1 MIFQV
6 LALLILSIFYGI
18 YLGKMFVQSKKG
30 IRTHQIG
37 GKKEKKLHTV
47 ETLMGI
53 ATVSIIPTQLISILV
68 EYNYSPLYIRLIGVV
83 IGMIGDFVFLS
94 AVLTMRDSWRAGIP
108 AEDKTEL
115 VTSGIYSW
123 SRNPAFLGFDCMY
136 IGICML
142 YCNPFTILF
151 SLFAIIMLHM
161 QILQE
166 EKYMLDT
173 FGTDYSAYKLR
184 TCRYLGKR

>member
-1 MIFQV
+1 MIFKIF
-6 LALLILSIFYGI
+6 ALLILIIFYGI
-18 YLGKMFVQSKKG
+18 YYVKMYAQRKQG
-30 IRTHQIG
+30 IKTNQIG
-37 GKKEKKLHTV
+37 SCKDKRLHTI
-47 ETLMGI
+47 EILMGS
-53 ATVSIIPTQLISILV
+53 ATFLVVPVQLISILFDF
-68 EYNYSPLYIRLIGVV
+68 NQLPACIRV
-83 IGMIGDFVFLS
+83 IGFGIGMLGNFIFLC

-108 AEDKTEL
+108 ATDKTEL
-115 VTSGIYSW
+115 VTEGIYSW
-123 SRNPAFLGFDCMY
+123 SRNPAFLGFDFMY

-166 EKYMLDT
+166 EKYMTDT
-173 FGTDYSAYKLR
+173 FGADYSAYKLR

>member
-1 MIFQV
+1 MIFKIF
-6 LALLILSIFYGI
+6 ALLILIIFYGI
-18 YLGKMFVQSKKG
+18 YFGKMYAQRKQG
-30 IRTHQIG
+30 IKTNQIG
-37 GKKEKKLHTV
+37 SRKDKRLHTI
-47 ETLMGI
+47 EILMKS
-53 ATVSIIPTQLISILV
+53 ATYLVVPVQLLSILFDFNQLPA
-68 EYNYSPLYIRLIGVV
+68 YARV
-83 IGMIGDFVFLS
+83 IGFSLGMLGNFIFLC

-123 SRNPAFLGFDCMY
+123 SRNPAFLGFDFMY

-166 EKYMLDT
+166 EKYMTDT
-173 FGTDYSAYKLR
+173 FGADYSAYKLR